1 MLRETGFFIL
11 YPERTYK
18 EVAMID
24 AKEYLEAGLNL
35 HGHKCPAMPLGL
47 RAGMAAMNRLGVE
60 RSMDKELAAVVELGD
75 DHCSH
80 CFADGIQTV
89 TGCTFGKGNLRKMGY
104 GKFGVTLVDR
114 KSGQA
119 VRVVPRAEAQARM
132 KETPFFLEYRGKG
145 VPASR
150 VPDNVVDPLIRQV
163 MDAPEDAILHVGRP
177 FPMNGKHPSETFASF
192 VCDLC
197 GETVVEKYG
206 RIVGGQKVCIPCQ
219 EKALAEE

>member
-1 MLRETGFFIL
+1 
-11 YPERTYK
+11 
-18 EVAMID
+18 MID
-24 AKEYLEAGLNL
+24 AREYLEAGLNL

-47 RAGMAAMNRLGVE
+47 RAGAAAVNRLGVG
-60 RSMDKELAAVVELGD
+60 RSKDKELSAIVELGD

-89 TGCTFGKGNLRKMGY
+89 TGCTFGKGNLRKTGY

-119 VRVVPRAEAQARM
+119 IRVVPKAEAQARM

-145 VPASR
+145 IPASR
-150 VPDNVVDPLIRQV
+150 VPDAVVDPLVRQV
-163 MDAPEDAILHVGRP
+163 MDAPEDAILTVGRP
-177 FPMNGKHPSETFASF
+177 FPMNENKPSETFASF

-219 EKALAEE
+219 EKALAGQ

>member
-1 MLRETGFFIL
+1 
-11 YPERTYK
+11 
-18 EVAMID
+18 MID

-47 RAGMAAMNRLGVE
+47 RAGVAAMNRLGVG
-60 RSMDKELAAVVELGD
+60 RSKDKELSAIVELGD

-89 TGCTFGKGNLRKMGY
+89 TGCTFGKGNLRKTGY

-119 VRVVPRAEAQARM
+119 VRIVPRAEAQARM

-150 VPDNVVDPLIRQV
+150 VPDAVVDPLIRQV
-163 MDAPEDAILHVGRP
+163 MDAPEEAILNVGRP
-177 FPMNGKHPSETFASF
+177 YPMDGNRPSETFASF

-206 RIVGGQKVCIPCQ
+206 RIAGGKKVCIPCQ
-219 EKALAEE
+219 EKVLAGE

>member
-1 MLRETGFFIL
+1 
-11 YPERTYK
+11 
-18 EVAMID
+18 MID
-24 AKEYLEAGLNL
+24 AREYLDAGLAL

-47 RAGMAAMNRLGVE
+47 RAGMAAMNRLGVG
-60 RSMDKELAAVVELGD
+60 RSKDKELAAVVELGD
-75 DHCSH
+75 DHCAH

-89 TGCTFGKGNLRKMGY
+89 TGCTFGKGNLRKTGY

-119 VRVVPRAEAQARM
+119 IRVVPRAEAQARM
-132 KETPFFLEYRGKG
+132 KETPFFLEYREKG

-150 VPDNVVDPLIRQV
+150 VPDAVVDPLIRQV
-163 MDAPEDAILHVGRP
+163 MDAPEEAILIVGKP
-177 FPMNGKHPSETFASF
+177 FPMNGNKPSETFASF

-206 RIVGGQKVCIPCQ
+206 RIVGDRKVCIPCQ
-219 EKALAEE
+219 EKALAGE